1 MLNIDKY
8 APRKTFK
15 NNRKK
20 YLFDPIR
27 KKLILQ
33 TPEEI
38 VRQKFV
44 QYLISEKNVP
54 KDMIELE
61 VPMSY
66 FVPKAKGRADIIVY
80 TLEHNNRVPILIV
93 ECKSQN
99 TPLIDDVFDQVY
111 NYEEILYANTV
122 AVTNG
127 VELFVEA
134 WSEKSKCYMPLE
146 ELPNYI
152 DLVNANNFKYITN
165 ESFAYQ
171 KRKFEDF
178 TQKDVIDFYKGHFGG
193 ITNENLYSFIINLN
207 ELLWDDTVKIPYKEL
222 YGVKYLEDV
231 GIRYTKFGNVAGY
244 DWTGEY
250 RSIIVEDKKGD
261 HQIVSLAIL
270 GGYLIVA
277 IDNDKYSHNSL
288 QLFIQDFVKVNGHF
302 IEILH
307 NGRLTLGKSGMVKF
321 SEVLEFIEKKEPNLL
336 NNDRKIELG
345 KLDNSRQF
353 DWNQEDVREFIGRLI
368 KYALIRDEFRDYKR
382 QKLKKR
388 NRKIKRC

>member
-1 MLNIDKY
+1 M
-8 APRKTFK
+8 
-15 NNRKK
+15 
-20 YLFDPIR
+20 
-27 KKLILQ
+27 
-33 TPEEI
+33 

-44 QYLISEKNVP
+44 QYLILEKDAP

-111 NYEEILYANTV
+111 NYEELLYANTV

-127 VELFVEA
+127 VEVFVEA
-134 WSEKSKCYMPLE
+134 WNEKSKCYMPLK

-165 ESFAYQ
+165 EPFVYQ
-171 KRKFEDF
+171 KRKFEYF

-193 ITNENLYSFIINLN
+193 IANENLYSFIINLN

-244 DWTGEY
+244 DWTGQY
-250 RSIIVEDKKGD
+250 RSIINEDT
-261 HQIVSLAIL
+261 
-270 GGYLIVA
+270 
-277 IDNDKYSHNSL
+277 SHFYIITINTNHV
-288 QLFIQDFVKVNGHF
+288 LFYF
-302 IEILH
+302 
-307 NGRLTLGKSGMVKF
+307 
-321 SEVLEFIEKKEPNLL
+321 
-336 NNDRKIELG
+336 
-345 KLDNSRQF
+345 
-353 DWNQEDVREFIGRLI
+353 
-368 KYALIRDEFRDYKR
+368 
-382 QKLKKR
+382 
-388 NRKIKRC
+388 